1 MPVRLRSTRCV
12 PLCRTVSDLQADYSV
27 ATNAAFRT
35 RTQCRVCTVLYV
47 YTLCALCA
55 QRGTGLQSP
64 VVQCVCTHTAHS
76 SDRPSSRYSVGVYC
90 LCRCGDG
97 LEPLTS
103 LARSSCLPFD
113 QPSDHE
119 DCMLVDLL
127 IRVCVCYVLTRC
139 NMLVVGTPSSL
150 WACQT
155 SQHCFVAALLGDS
168 TINAG
173 SGSA

>member
-76 SDRPSSRYSVGVYC
+76 SDRPSSRYSVGVCC

-127 IRVCVCYVLTRC
+127 IRVCVCVLRAYSLQHAGGRHTL
-139 NMLVVGTPSSL
+139 LVVGVPNIP
-150 WACQT
+150 
-155 SQHCFVAALLGDS
+155 ALLRS
-168 TINAG
+168 RTPR
-173 SGSA
+173 